1 MGYPKIVVFFFGF
14 RFFKKNY
21 QNPIKIDDLGDTPW
35 LRNNRT
41 GLVNDLSRPTF
52 SARHVPPSFGRTS
65 GHLYGPSGP

>member
-1 MGYPKIVVFFFGF
+1 MGYPKIVVFFVGF
-14 RFFKKNY
+14 RFKKKT
-21 QNPIKIDDLGDTPW
+21 IKILLIDDLGDTPW

-65 GHLYGPSGP
+65 GHLYGPSDS

>member
-1 MGYPKIVVFFFGF
+1 MGYPKIVVFFVGF
-14 RFFKKNY
+14 RLKKKT
-21 QNPIKIDDLGDTPW
+21 IKILLIDDLGDTPW

-65 GHLYGPSGP
+65 GHLYGPSGS